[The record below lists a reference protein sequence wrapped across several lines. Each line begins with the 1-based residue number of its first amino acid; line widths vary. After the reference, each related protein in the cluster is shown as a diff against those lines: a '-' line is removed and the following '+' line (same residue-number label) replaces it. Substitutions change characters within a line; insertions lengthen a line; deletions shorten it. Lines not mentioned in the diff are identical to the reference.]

1 MGFKSVVAAV
11 AVASTWP
18 SAFAASQCCW
28 SKWGDKSTCGGY
40 PSGGSGGL
48 CNEDFATKCTGNGDC
63 AHVPPA
69 PAPTPPTPPSPPT
82 PPGPPAP
89 PTPAPPAPPAP
100 PLPDKQGPEYL
111 GWLENWGPDIKWW
124 DNNMPGN
131 CLMGCFKAEPFLKAS
146 TPFSS
151 INYGFAFLTKTPDP
165 DQVGCG
171 TKAPAGPCPVWDGEN
186 VYLGKAAM
194 QGSIAV
200 NSATNVD
207 EVSPSIVGIA
217 EVVRMARMHPSGP
230 KRAKITLGGWSD
242 YARLGSA
249 ENGVKAAKLLGKLV
263 AYTFADGVDID
274 MEHLT
279 PYSGF
284 GDEFGALIAFIT
296 QLRQEFQQI
305 SADWAKNAHARQ
317 DALKAQ
323 LSKLAPWQQKNIA
336 AFFNTTTK
344 YLDEVAAN
352 DAPHLEI
359 SWPTRFNAFLPAD
372 NVWNYLMPDSPKP
385 LPNET
390 FDSDREGDKMWPQL
404 GKIIDTVN

>member
-89 PTPAPPAPPAP
+89 PTPAPPAPPTPPAPPAPPAP

-131 CLMGCFKAEPFLKAS
+131 CLMGCFKAEPFLKAT

-151 INYGFAFLTKTPDP
+151 INYGFAFLTKTPNP

-171 TKAPAGPCPVWDGEN
+171 TKSPAGACPVWDGEN
-186 VYLGKAAM
+186 IYLGKAAM

-200 NSATNVD
+200 NSATTIED
-207 EVSPSIVGIA
+207 ASPSIVGIA

-242 YARLGSA
+242 YARIGSP
-249 ENGVKAAKLLGKLV
+249 ENGVKLGKLMAKFV
-263 AYTFADGVDID
+263 AYTFADGVDFD

-279 PYSGF
+279 PYATM
-284 GDEFGALIAFIT
+284 GDEWGGLVAFIST
-296 QLRQEFQQI
+296 LRSEFNDNVSKNWVANANARK
-305 SADWAKNAHARQ
+305 SALA
-317 DALKAQ
+317 AQ
-323 LSKLAPWQQKNIA
+323 FQKLEPWQKKTVA
-336 AFFNTTTK
+336 AFYTTSGK
-344 YLDEVAAN
+344 YLDEVAKN
-352 DAPHLEI
+352 GAPHLEI
-359 SWPTRFNAFLPAD
+359 SW
-372 NVWNYLMPDSPKP
+372 
-385 LPNET
+385 
-390 FDSDREGDKMWPQL
+390 
-404 GKIIDTVN
+404 